1 MTEMHRA
8 RRLAERLMDRF
19 VELVQVRQAHQGG
32 SGLDRQSG
40 RLGQMRHSLHLPV
53 AGLTDHVMTSPS

>member
-1 MTEMHRA
+1 MTETHRA

-32 SGLDRQSG
+32 NGLDRQSG
-40 RLGQMRHSLHLPV
+40 RLGQMRRSLHPPV
-53 AGLTDHVMTSPS
+53 AGLTDHVMPSPS